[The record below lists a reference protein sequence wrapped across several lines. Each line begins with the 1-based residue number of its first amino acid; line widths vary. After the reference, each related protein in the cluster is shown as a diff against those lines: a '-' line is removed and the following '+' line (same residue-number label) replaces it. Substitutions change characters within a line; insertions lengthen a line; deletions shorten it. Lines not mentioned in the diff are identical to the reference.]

1 MTQQIKRFGVFALML
16 RAEIRQA
23 DREMAIELSESIRTT
38 SILLRR
44 CCQLRFI
51 SQKSSVF
58 FKSNWGFALILEE
71 PTETN

>member
-1 MTQQIKRFGVFALML
+1 MTEQIKLFGVFALML

-38 SILLRR
+38 SVLLLR

-51 SQKSSVF
+51 SLKSSLF